1 MSIIVAGG
9 LGFIGINLIKE
20 LLKKKKSV
28 FIIENLKPNKLL
40 LIFLN

>member
-28 FIIENLKPNKLL
+28 FIIEKLKPNKLL